1 MTGSRAAAE
10 RGPDSRAAFAAYRAG
25 RGAEAEAIG
34 RAVLARDPRDAGAHY
49 VCGLVAADRGA
60 HERARHAFETAAAL
74 APDKASL
81 HVTLGTHALRQG
93 DDAAAEGAFRQALA
107 LAPGSVAAHTNLGA
121 ALKRQG
127 RLADA
132 VRVFRM
138 PAMRSIAA
146 PPGGGSTRRAA
157 RPCSTP
163 HNTRPSAPRRGPS
176 SRTISRSSTTCWRW
190 IGCRPTLAGARE
202 NLARVLAGFGNEE
215 RPGAPRTLTADE
227 RRLIGPIYNRVIHR
241 PPDEAVSPALNPDLD
256 CTAIERRYSEA
267 RPAVVVVDDLLSPPA
282 LAALQRF
289 CREATIWFDC
299 KEHGLYLGAYLHDG
313 FDHPVLVAL
322 AAELERRLAGIMGRH
337 RLSQMWAFSYDQA
350 GAGTRKHADKAAVN
364 LNLWITPDSACRE
377 PEADGLTV
385 FDVAAPP
392 DWGFADYNLDPAR
405 LERLV
410 AAEGR
415 APVRVPYRCNRAV
428 IFDSSLIHESGG
440 VRFRS
445 GYANRRINLTLLF
458 GERTEQEAGRRQ
470 ERTDAE
476 PLA

>member
-10 RGPDSRAAFAAYRAG
+10 RRPDSRAAFAAYRAG
-25 RGAEAEAIG
+25 KGTEAEAIG

-60 HERARHAFETAAAL
+60 LERARRAFETAAAL

-107 LAPGSVAAHTNLGA
+107 LAPGSVAAHTNLGVA
-121 ALKRQG
+121 CKRQG

-132 VRVFRM
+132 VRSFHAGHALYRGSAWWGIDPASGTALLDPAQQTTFRT
-138 PAMRSIAA
+138 ASRAKLAHDLAQIDHLLETGRL
-146 PPGGGSTRRAA
+146 PPD
-157 RPCSTP
+157 
-163 HNTRPSAPRRGPS
+163 
-176 SRTISRSSTTCWRW
+176 
-190 IGCRPTLAGARE
+190 LAGARE
-202 NLARVLAGFGNEE
+202 NLARVLAGFGSEE
-215 RPGAPRTLTADE
+215 RPGAPRTLTAEE

-241 PPDEAVSPALNPDLD
+241 PPDQAASPALNPNLD
-256 CTAIERRYSEA
+256 CTAIERRYREA
-267 RPAVVVVDDLLSPPA
+267 SPAVVVVDDLLSPHA

-322 AAELERRLAGIMGRH
+322 AAELEQRLEGIMGRH
-337 RLSQMWAFSYDQA
+337 RLSQMWAFSYGQA

-364 LNLWITPDSACRE
+364 LNLWITPDSACPE
-377 PEADGLTV
+377 PEAAGLIV
-385 FDVAAPP
+385 HDVAAPP

-458 GERTEQEAGRRQ
+458 GERAEQEAGRRQ
-470 ERTDAE
+470 ERADAE